1 MFRARGMASERM
13 SPPPPWAADAP
24 DRPGRSRR
32 RLLQRQDRRDSVRA
46 VVLLDHRPPACQPAP
61 SRHSPRR
68 PRSLVIARRHR
79 DRRWY
84 PSGQPG
90 EDAASI
96 AAVAPTREVAD
107 GDALPRGRRGA
118 CASDPDCRSPP
129 TPSPMRRAGSTAS
142 WVTRGVLFGHSR
154 TSAALLDGE
163 TVVDGSLT
171 SVGGGGGTRRATPA
185 ADLGVARRPGRS
197 HATRGGCSELGE
209 QKSRPFRTIL
219 MIRDCRGAPCSQLR
233 W

>member
-46 VVLLDHRPPACQPAP
+46 IVLLDHRPPALPASP
-61 SRHSPRR
+61 SRRSPRR
-68 PRSLVIARRHR
+68 PRSLIAARRYG
-79 DRRWY
+79 DRRPY

-96 AAVAPTREVAD
+96 AVVAPTREVAD
-107 GDALPRGRRGA
+107 GDALPLLPKARAWRDSTPAPHQHPRRCAAPARRLRRVPGA
-118 CASDPDCRSPP
+118 SCPATRAPRRRSWTATRP
-129 TPSPMRRAGSTAS
+129 STALS
-142 WVTRGVLFGHSR
+142 PVWEG
-154 TSAALLDGE
+154 A
-163 TVVDGSLT
+163 
-171 SVGGGGGTRRATPA
+171 GGTRRAMPA
-185 ADLGVARRPGRS
+185 TDLRVSRRPGRS

-209 QKSRPFRTIL
+209 QKSRAFRTIL
-219 MIRDCRGAPCSQLR
+219 MMYSRRGARCSELR